1 MCIVSF
7 GYLSFT
13 FVLILIPWW
22 IICHFNLSMRSPTPG
37 FILQAGLL
45 DSPEKS
51 FFLPVYAEAMACASP
66 PRRPTS
72 APHPRHGVD
81 PRVLNFL
88 DIDATVDTS
97 FPSDCS
103 DSGCN
108 SLSSKIFECCSDD
121 SMSTSS

>member
-1 MCIVSF
+1 
-7 GYLSFT
+7 
-13 FVLILIPWW
+13 VLILIPWW
-22 IICHFNLSMRSPTPG
+22 IICHFSLSLRSPTPG

-51 FFLPVYAEAMACASP
+51 FFLPTYDDAMARASL
-66 PRRPTS
+66 RSRPTCT
-72 APHPRHGVD
+72 PRPGHGID
-81 PRVLNFL
+81 PRVLNYL

-103 DSGCN
+103 DSRCN
-108 SLSSKIFECCSDD
+108 SRSGEIFERCSDD